1 MLDGECS
8 FRHLDPA
15 GLHIWWG
22 GFVGMAEQVLE
33 AGPLAETADR
43 IVTTRAAARER
54 HGWIMDTYLLRR
66 SES

>member
-1 MLDGECS
+1 
-8 FRHLDPA
+8 
-15 GLHIWWG
+15 
-22 GFVGMAEQVLE
+22 MAEQVLE